1 MGENAL
7 SAAAALAVLFAL
19 GAWVRRRSH
28 FENVG
33 LAEPLVTFVLGASC
47 AAGACLVLVVF
58 DATLTALRL
67 TVLATAAALVV
78 GAIVSVIGRRDR
90 LAEPAEPA
98 VASPGAARITTTWWL
113 VAAAIVAYCVVTI
126 EYSNILPI
134 IDSDE
139 LKIWAAK
146 AHVLFGASGS
156 DADVVD
162 GLRGRLSLDGRP
174 SLDMPVAHADYPW
187 LASLLQCWM
196 HGFAGEIARVTPRL
210 PLQVAGACALLA
222 WAECVRRCG
231 APVWFAAPL
240 VLTSIVRA
248 DFRVHLG
255 MAAAESLVLVGCV
268 LLLLARGRSR
278 ATERGI
284 TTFALLI
291 LATGKNEGV
300 ALVACWS
307 LLEVV
312 FAGRCS
318 LRARIARL
326 APALPAL
333 VAVGA
338 WWTFNHQVGL
348 SNDLV
353 AAATKGASGLYPLET
368 LQAIWNDV
376 LFAPWRN
383 VFVPLLAAL
392 ALVWSSA
399 RRRAREPHW
408 SSGPAAYA
416 LAFWLCG
423 SAIYALAFATTPHDF
438 ERHWDTAGPRVWAN
452 LLPFASIA
460 LASSVAVLSRAPAE
474 H

>member
-7 SAAAALAVLFAL
+7 SATAALAVLLLL
-19 GAWVRRRSH
+19 GAWVRRRSR
-28 FENVG
+28 FENLG
-33 LAEPLVTFVLGASC
+33 LAEPLVVLVLGSAC
-47 AAGACLVLVVF
+47 AAVACLVLVVL
-58 DATLTALRL
+58 DTALTGLRL
-67 TVLATAAALVV
+67 TVLATAVALLV
-78 GAIVSVIGRRDR
+78 GTLLSVIGRGDPR
-90 LAEPAEPA
+90 AEAPVTTRGAPVVDA
-98 VASPGAARITTTWWL
+98 VWWL
-113 VAAAIVAYCVVTI
+113 VAAAVGAYCVATI
-126 EYSNILPI
+126 EYTNILPI
-134 IDSDE
+134 VDSDE

-146 AHVLFGASGS
+146 AHVLFGASGT

-162 GLRGRLSLDGRP
+162 GLRGRLTVDGRP
-174 SLDMPVAHADYPW
+174 SSDLPVAHADYPW

-196 HGFAGEIARVTPRL
+196 HGFAGEIAHVTPRL
-210 PLQVAGACALLA
+210 PLQFAGACALLA
-222 WAECVRRCG
+222 WVECVRRCG

-240 VLTSIVRA
+240 VLTSVVRA
-248 DFRVHLG
+248 EFRVHLG

-278 ATERGI
+278 TTERGI
-284 TTFALLI
+284 TAIALLV

-318 LRARIARL
+318 LGARISRL
-326 APALPAL
+326 VPALPAIA
-333 VAVGA
+333 AVGV
-338 WWTFNHQVGL
+338 WWTFNRHAGL

-353 AAATKGASGLYPLET
+353 AAATTGASGLYPLET
-368 LQAIWNDV
+368 LRAIWDDV
-376 LFAPWRN
+376 LVAPSRN
-383 VFVPLLAAL
+383 LLVPLLAAL
-392 ALVWSSA
+392 ALASTFA
-399 RRRAREPHW
+399 LRRARGLHW
-408 SSGPAAYA
+408 SNDPAAHA
-416 LAFWLCG
+416 LAFWISG

-460 LASSVAVLSRAPAE
+460 LASSVAALSRTPAE